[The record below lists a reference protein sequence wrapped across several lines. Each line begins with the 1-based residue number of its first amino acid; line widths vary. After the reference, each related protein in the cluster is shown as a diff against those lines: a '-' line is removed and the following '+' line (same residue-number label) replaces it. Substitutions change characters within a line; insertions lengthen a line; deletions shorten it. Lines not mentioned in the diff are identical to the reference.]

1 MDRKSRRDETRRRII
16 ERLDAAIARL
26 APHPEL
32 MVLGSRL
39 AAIREIAAMELARTP
54 DSEQMQGLA
63 EGAQKPYRGRC
74 ETSRKAR
81 EDNPDGD
88 AGPQADETP

>member
-32 MVLGSRL
+32 VVLGSRL

-54 DSEQMQGLA
+54 DSEHMQGLA
-63 EGAQKPYRGRC
+63 EGAQPYRGRC
-74 ETSRKAR
+74 ETRRKAR
-81 EDNPDGD
+81 EDNADGD